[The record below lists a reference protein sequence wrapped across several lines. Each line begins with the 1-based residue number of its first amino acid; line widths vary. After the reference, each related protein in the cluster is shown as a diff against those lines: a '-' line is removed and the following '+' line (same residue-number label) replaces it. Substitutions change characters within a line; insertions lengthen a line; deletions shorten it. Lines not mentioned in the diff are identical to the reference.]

1 MSMPKTASKPAT
13 KELGKKATKL
23 VASRR
28 PLRTWEFTLVYPGY
42 LQDFSDSDIDALYEA
57 GCADATIG
65 SSEGRISIDF
75 GRSAPSFTSALLSAI
90 YDVEKAG
97 LGLELIRV
105 EPIDD

>member
-1 MSMPKTASKPAT
+1 MPKSAT
-13 KELGKKATKL
+13 KSPAKRLGKKSTK
-23 VASRR
+23 VAASRP

-42 LQDFSDSDIDALYEA
+42 LEDFSDADIDALYEA
-57 GCADATIG
+57 GCADATLG
-65 SSEGRISIDF
+65 SSQGRISIDF